1 MLRSDIIIC
10 GNEQGCEPCKI
21 QFEPGMS
28 PLSVL
33 TRKTMKVVIDA
44 FDTEE
49 QAVAFID
56 WFKKQADNGKIA
68 LLTTDG
74 LMDVQWDG
82 VDIGANTQD
91 KMVLNICVDY
101 VETYD

>member
-1 MLRSDIIIC
+1 
-10 GNEQGCEPCKI
+10 
-21 QFEPGMS
+21 
-28 PLSVL
+28 
-33 TRKTMKVVIDA
+33 MKVVIDS
-44 FDTEE
+44 FDTQE

-56 WFKKQADNGKIA
+56 WFKKQSDNGKIG

-82 VDIGANTQD
+82 VDIGAKTSD

-101 VETYD
+101 VETYDE